1 MTSTL
6 CGSSGTRVAVMEQGK
21 LVELDTVDAIY
32 QRPAHPT
39 SITDPHAPSP
49 HRERAIDGKERPM
62 ERRALLE
69 VKHLNSFYEEGNG
82 ILSAGKRRKQVLQDV
97 SFSLY
102 QGEVLGLVGESGSGK
117 ATLSRAIVGASP
129 GLHRGAASPYRP
141 LPRKWCFRTP
151 TAA

>member
-1 MTSTL
+1 
-6 CGSSGTRVAVMEQGK
+6 
-21 LVELDTVDAIY
+21 
-32 QRPAHPT
+32 
-39 SITDPHAPSP
+39 
-49 HRERAIDGKERPM
+49 M

-102 QGEVLGLVGESGSGK
+102 QGEILGLVGEGGSGK
-117 ATLSRAIVGASP
+117 TTLSRTTP
-129 GLHRGAASPYRP
+129 GSCFSIPP
-141 LPRKWCFRTP
+141 PPRKWCFRTP

>member
-1 MTSTL
+1 
-6 CGSSGTRVAVMEQGK
+6 MEQGK
-21 LVELDTVDAIY
+21 LVELDTVDSIY
-32 QRPAHPT
+32 QRPAHPYT
-39 SITDPHAPSP
+39 KKLISAIP
-49 HRERAIDGKERPM
+49 HREAIDGKERPM

-102 QGEVLGLVGESGSGK
+102 QGEVLGLVGESSSRK
-117 ATLSRAIVGASP
+117 TTLSRAIVGLLQDYT
-129 GLHRGAASPYRP
+129 GELLLHTAT
-141 LPRKWCFRTP
+141 PRKWCFRTP

>member
-1 MTSTL
+1 
-6 CGSSGTRVAVMEQGK
+6 
-21 LVELDTVDAIY
+21 
-32 QRPAHPT
+32 
-39 SITDPHAPSP
+39 
-49 HRERAIDGKERPM
+49 M

-102 QGEVLGLVGESGSGK
+102 QGEILGLVGESGSG
-117 ATLSRAIVGASP
+117 TPSP
-129 GLHRGAASPYRP
+129 GP
-141 LPRKWCFRTP
+141 LWGFSGTTPGSCFSIPPPPRKWCFRTP